1 MTAGD
6 NHRARWDFFVSYTQ
20 ADRAWAEWIAWILE
34 EDGHKVLVQAWDFV
48 PGGNWIQNMNAGT
61 RDAARTIAVLS
72 PDYLHSLY
80 GGAEWQAA
88 WAQDPEGTGR
98 KLLTVRVRECDRPG
112 LLAGVVSTDLFGI
125 PETAARGRLQ
135 AMVAAAITGRAKPMV
150 APVFPGGGAGRAIP
164 REPRFPGALP
174 RIWKVPARNPNFTGR
189 GHELAQLATGL
200 AADSMVTVQAV
211 RGMGGVGKTQLAT
224 EYAHLHATNYDLV
237 WWIAAEEPA
246 AIPDQFTALAA
257 RLGLD
262 VAADPE
268 ALAAQVNEAL
278 REAANW
284 LMIFDNADTV
294 EDLAPWLPSGPV
306 PGGTLGHVITT
317 TRRGGFAALG
327 RVLDLNVIGL
337 DDGVTLLRRRV
348 PNLDQRTGE
357 QITEELGRLP
367 LALEQAAAYLDQTG
381 MPAAEY
387 LDLLRRRAADL
398 YARGQVT
405 GRPDTIATL
414 WDLNLDTIGGAHAAT
429 VELLSLC
436 AWMAPEPVPLDLF
449 TSHTGQL
456 PGLLKSV
463 AADPLAFTDTV
474 AVAVDYS
481 LAKRTQA
488 GLQLHRL
495 VQAAIRALPSPA
507 PVPRDAPPA
516 RSDDPLPIR
525 SDDPL
530 PLVLGLLRADAPQRI
545 AGVPEDWPRWAVLLP
560 HVLAATSY
568 LDGAARRPGQQ
579 AMTDGAWLL
588 HRAGIYLQVHG
599 RLAEARELINAALV
613 IYEATHGPDYP
624 EVAGCLNMLAAIL
637 RGLGDAAGA
646 RPLAERALAIIEAAY
661 GPDHP
666 NVATSL
672 NTLAAILRSLGDA
685 AAAKLMQERA
695 LIITEAAY
703 GPDDPNVASCLN
715 TLAAILRSLGDA
727 AGARPLAERALAII
741 EAAYGPDHPDV
752 AIYLNTLA
760 AILRYLGDAAGA
772 RPLAER
778 ALAITEAAYGPD
790 HLQVT
795 IELNNLAAILRSLGD
810 AAGARPLA
818 ERALAI
824 TEATYGLGHPNV
836 AIRLNNL
843 AAILRDLDD
852 AAGARPLA
860 ERALAITEAAY
871 GPGHSRT
878 AVDLNNLAATLR
890 SLGDAAGARPL
901 AERAL
906 AITEAAYGPGHS
918 RTAVDLNNLAA
929 ILQDLGDTAGAKLL
943 QERALAITQTR

>member
-1 MTAGD
+1 
-6 NHRARWDFFVSYTQ
+6 VSYTQ

-98 KLLTVRVRECDRPG
+98 KLLTIRVQECDRPG

-125 PETAARGRLQ
+125 PEAAARARLR
-135 AMVAAAITGRAKPMV
+135 ATVAAAVTGRAKPMV
-150 APVFPGGGAGRAIP
+150 APVFPGAGAGRAIP

-189 GHELAQLATGL
+189 GHELAQLASGL
-200 AADSMVTVQAV
+200 AAGSMVTVQAV
-211 RGMGGVGKTQLAT
+211 HGMGGVGKTQLAT
-224 EYAHLHATNYDLV
+224 EYAYLHATSYDLV

-268 ALAAQVNEAL
+268 SLPAQVNEAL
-278 REAANW
+278 RETANW

-294 EDLAPWLPSGPV
+294 EDVAPWLPSGPM

-337 DDGVTLLRRRV
+337 DDGVTLLRGRV

-357 QITEELGRLP
+357 QIAEELGRLP

-414 WDLNLDTIGGAHAAT
+414 WDLNLDTIGGAHPAT

-436 AWMAPEPVPLDLF
+436 GWLAPEPVPLDLF
-449 TSHTGQL
+449 TGHTGQL
-456 PGLLKSV
+456 PELLKAV

-495 VQAAIRALPSPA
+495 VQAAIRARPSPPPA
-507 PVPRDAPPA
+507 HRNSPPA
-516 RSDDPLPIR
+516 RNDH
-525 SDDPL
+525 PL

-545 AGVPEDWPRWAVLLP
+545 LEEPEGWPRWAMLLP

-568 LDGAARRPGQQ
+568 LDDSARELGQQ
-579 AMTDGAWLL
+579 ALADGAWLL
-588 HRAGIYLQVHG
+588 QRAGIYLQVHG
-599 RLAEARELINAALV
+599 QLGEARKLINAALV
-613 IYEATHGPDYP
+613 T
-624 EVAGCLNMLAAIL
+624 C
-637 RGLGDAAGA
+637 
-646 RPLAERALAIIEAAY
+646 EAAN

-666 NVATSL
+666 EVANCL
-672 NTLAAILRSLGDA
+672 ITLAAISRGLRG
-685 AAAKLMQERA
+685 
-695 LIITEAAY
+695 
-703 GPDDPNVASCLN
+703 
-715 TLAAILRSLGDA
+715 
-727 AGARPLAERALAII
+727 
-741 EAAYGPDHPDV
+741 
-752 AIYLNTLA
+752 
-760 AILRYLGDAAGA
+760 AAGA

-790 HLQVT
+790 HPDVA
-795 IELNNLAAILRSLGD
+795 ICLNTLAAILRDLGDAAGARLVQERALVITEAAYGPDHPSVASCLNTLAAILRSLGDTAGARPLAERALAITEATYGPDHPDVAMCLTTLAAIMRGLGD

-824 TEATYGLGHPNV
+824 TEATYGPDHPDL
-836 AIRLNNL
+836 AFRLNNL
-843 AAILRDLDD
+843 AAILRSLGDM
-852 AAGARPLA
+852 AGARPLA
-860 ERALAITEAAY
+860 ERALAVTEAAY
-871 GPGHSRT
+871 GPDHLQVT
-878 AVDLNNLAATLR
+878 VDLNNLVAILR
-890 SLGDAAGARPL
+890 GLGDAAGARPL
-901 AERAL
+901 AERSL
-906 AITEAAYGPGHS
+906 TITEAAYGPGH
-918 RTAVDLNNLAA
+918 RNVAPRLNTLAE
-929 ILQDLGDTAGAKLL
+929 ILQDLGDAAEAKVLE
-943 QERALAITQTR
+943 ERALAITRAR